1 MRGTVWRSI
10 AECQSGPYKRSLGVL
25 SQGSPGFSLC
35 HTWSCWTP
43 VAGRS
48 SPSSCCRSSRQAQK
62 SGWPNLM
69 TPLHVPSLALPPQAS
84 LLHFWQ
90 ACIQPHMPLRRVNA
104 AAVPGRAICP
114 SLITQ
119 SVEAA
124 RACAA
129 PIISACN
136 TSPRLV
142 GLKYEL
148 ASFCAHPA
156 DQTGPGGLQRLLQ
169 LGPCSPTPGSS
180 GSKHGQSCCARWS
193 MLTSLNRL
201 HKRSHNIPPG
211 CSRGFSQALQ

>member
-62 SGWPNLM
+62 FGWPNLM

-90 ACIQPHMPLRRVNA
+90 ACIQPHMSLRRVNA

-129 PIISACN
+129 PFISACKP
-136 TSPRLV
+136 SPRLV
-142 GLKYEL
+142 GLKYIL

-169 LGPCSPTPGSS
+169 LVP
-180 GSKHGQSCCARWS
+180 
-193 MLTSLNRL
+193 MF
-201 HKRSHNIPPG
+201 SHAWLF
-211 CSRGFSQALQ
+211 RQQAWAELLCTLVHAHLPEQATQKEP